1 MVTQIDTNDQAYQF
15 FVQES
20 LELLQNLEEGLLTLG
35 QEHDTQKIHGLMRAA
50 HSIKG
55 GAACVGLTGISNIAH
70 DLENG
75 FRALYKE
82 DIVFDFELEDLLLQA
97 FDCLR
102 SPINDQINTGEHE
115 EEKALELAKPIFE
128 QLEVK
133 LGHPLEEAAEL
144 PEVQMEMDGDITDFL
159 FTEEIPQG
167 LKRWETLLK
176 SPQGAQVIEEMKGQ
190 AEVFASLGEMLNLS
204 GFSAIA
210 DTTMKALTVNP
221 KLWVNIGKLALADFR
236 AGQKA
241 VLSGDRTQGGS
252 PSEAL
257 LKLTEDS
264 SVQKEEEIASP
275 NQKMGEKSTKKL
287 LQTESSQDSNKE
299 SHSPQKNVSGISSGE
314 KSPKEV
320 TEKESDRV
328 KPKNQDSPPTQK
340 KQEALTAQQSSLGVR
355 IDINRLNLI
364 NNLVGE
370 LVTQDNSFFLKNKQ
384 NQVTLDAVKRWSKRF
399 NELTA
404 QLQHLSNLID
414 HNTSKKNKTYANYFS
429 NLNALAQMMGEEMAQ
444 LGEFITDS
452 DLLNQHQSQ
461 IVQQRQQTIKQLESN
476 LLQARMLPIGDLMN
490 RFPRTVRDLS
500 VQGNKPVKLDLVG
513 KDTLVDKAILS
524 KLYDPLVHL
533 VRNAF
538 DHGIGSPE
546 IREAQ
551 GKTTEGTIT
560 IRSYNRGNYT
570 YIEVED
576 DGQGIDPEKIR
587 ISAIAKNLID
597 NNKAYQLS
605 TNQLYELL
613 FTPGFS
619 TRKKVSK
626 LSGRGVG
633 LDAVR
638 LQVRELKGN
647 VTLTSEL
654 GKGTKF
660 TLRLPWTLTII
671 KLLVFQLNNNLFAIP
686 VNTLTAIVTVDKKEI
701 KTEEG
706 KQVYLWKGKQISLI
720 QSILSAYNYPSN
732 LIRSQQSLIDTWDRS
747 NTWQPSGK
755 YMLLLVSQGENT
767 IGFKVDQILM
777 EQNLVIKPFSKVLT
791 APSYLSGCTIL
802 GDGRLVSVLDSAG
815 LIERS
820 LTLSTTEEGINR
832 ESARETL
839 PTILVIDDSLTTRQT
854 LSSTLQKAG
863 YHVIQAKD
871 GGDGLSK
878 LQQNS
883 QIQAVISDV
892 EMPNMNGF
900 EFLSRCRKLHSK
912 ESLPVL
918 MLTSR
923 SSERYRQLAHQLGSN
938 SYMTKPYIDKEII
951 DTLKNCLLLR
961 V

>member
-1 MVTQIDTNDQAYQF
+1 MVTQIDTNDQAYKF

-35 QEHDTQKIHGLMRAA
+35 QQHDTQKIHGLMRAA

-82 DIVFDFELEDLLLQA
+82 DTVFDFELEDLLLQA

-102 SPINDQINTGEHE
+102 APINDQINTGEHE

-144 PEVQMEMDGDITDFL
+144 PEVQMEMDGDITEFL

-167 LKRWETLLK
+167 LKRWENLLK
-176 SPQGAQVIEEMKGQ
+176 APRGVQVIEEMKSQ

-221 KLWVNIGKLALADFR
+221 KLWANIGKLALADFR
-236 AGQKA
+236 AGQEA

-252 PSEAL
+252 PREAL

-264 SVQKEEEIASP
+264 SVQKEEEIAP
-275 NQKMGEKSTKKL
+275 ANQKKGKKSTKEL
-287 LQTESSQDSNKE
+287 LQTESSQDNHKKSQ
-299 SHSPQKNVSGISSGE
+299 SPQENVFRTSSVE
-314 KSPKEV
+314 KSTKEIN
-320 TEKESDRV
+320 ERDLAEQKI
-328 KPKNQDSPPTQK
+328 QDSPPTQK
-340 KQEALTAQQSSLGVR
+340 KQEAATARQSSLGVR

-384 NQVTLDAVKRWSKRF
+384 NQVTLDAVKKWSKRF
-399 NELTA
+399 NELTGK
-404 QLQHLSNLID
+404 LQYLSNLIYN
-414 HNTSKKNKTYANYFS
+414 NTKKKDTTYSSYFS
-429 NLNALAQMMGEEMAQ
+429 NLNSLSQMMGEEIAQ

-452 DLLNQHQSQ
+452 DLLNQHQLQ
-461 IVQQRQQTIKQLESN
+461 IIKQRQQTIKQIENN

-513 KDTLVDKAILS
+513 KNTLVDKAILS

-538 DHGIGSPE
+538 DHGIGFPE

-551 GKTTEGTIT
+551 GKPTEGTIT
-560 IRSYNRGNYT
+560 IRAYNRGNYT

-587 ISAIAKNLID
+587 ISAINKNLID
-597 NNKAYQLS
+597 KNKAYQLS
-605 TNQLYELL
+605 TNKLYELL
-613 FTPGFS
+613 FIPGFS
-619 TRKKVSK
+619 TTKKVSQ

-660 TLRLPWTLTII
+660 TLRLPWTLTIT

-686 VNTLTAIVTVDKKEI
+686 VNTLAAIVRVENKEI
-701 KTEEG
+701 KTGRG
-706 KQVYLWKGKQISLI
+706 KQVYLWKGKEVILI

-732 LIRSQQSLIDTWDRS
+732 LIRSQQGKSDTWDTG
-747 NTWQPSGK
+747 NTWQLPGK
-755 YMLLLVSQGENT
+755 DMLLLVSQGEDT
-767 IGFKVDQILM
+767 IGLKVDQILM

-791 APSYLSGCTIL
+791 SPSYLSGCTIL
-802 GDGRLVSVLDSAG
+802 GDGRLVSVLDSPG

-820 LTLSTTEEGINR
+820 LTLSTTEERINR
-832 ESARETL
+832 EGDQENL

-854 LSSTLQKAG
+854 LSSALQKAG

-878 LQQNS
+878 LQQNAR
-883 QIQAVISDV
+883 IQAVISDV

-923 SSERYRQLAHQLGSN
+923 SSERYRQLARQLGSN
-938 SYMTKPYIDKEII
+938 GYMTKPYIDKEVI